1 MDSEV
6 KEATVLFADLS
17 GWTDLCARIA
27 DTAAKRIL
35 DPIFQQLGDIFSAA
49 R

>member
-17 GWTDLCARIA
+17 GWTDLCARIGERA
-27 DTAAKRIL
+27 SE
-35 DPIFQQLGDIFSAA
+35 FSFHF
-49 R
+49 RGSVTF

>member
-17 GWTDLCARIA
+17 GWTDLCARIG
-27 DTAAKRIL
+27 DTAPSGFSIR
-35 DPIFQQLGDIFSAA
+35 FSAA